1 MSPESDVLVVGS
13 GPVGLTLSVE
23 LLRRGVA
30 VRTIERVTQRERE
43 SKGIWLMPRTL
54 EILDSF
60 GVADRL
66 LARGHRL
73 AANNIYTHGRRI
85 ASVGYGRIG
94 QTRYPFALVIPQWE
108 VEDALNDVIS
118 HHGGGVEPDTALTGI
133 DQHADAAVATLATAD
148 GGTETAQ
155 VSWLV
160 GCDGRTSATRGL
172 LGVSFDGEPY
182 ATTLLMADAVLE
194 GGISRD
200 RSHTFQGPSGAF
212 IAVPLPGGLT
222 RAVVYAPPS
231 EGHVEPTLEAIE
243 SLMDR
248 YGPGGLSLHDP
259 RWLSAFR
266 IQRRIAGRL
275 RVGRCLLAGDAAH
288 VHSPFGG
295 QGMNTGIQDATNLG
309 WKLAATLGGAA
320 DARLLDS
327 YESERQ
333 AVARRVLDDTHR
345 QTKAFLGV
353 QGPRA
358 VVRDLVLRGLGTT
371 GVLDRRIG
379 TRLAGYADS
388 YRDSALTHRHER
400 GPAPRPGDRVPDVG
414 VSQVLDPE
422 ASGPTGGRSLHGLL
436 APDGYTLVLVVDERR
451 PGDGPYLDAIAR
463 SAPEEGVGVLTVVRG
478 RSSAVDSCPGLVA
491 TRRIEDPAGALTSVL
506 GADRG
511 AALLVRPD
519 GYLACRAQPHRAG
532 HLLEHVATLRA
543 AAPSDPLARAER

>member
-1 MSPESDVLVVGS
+1 MSLETEVLVVGS

-30 VRTIERVTQRERE
+30 VRTIERVTRRERE

-66 LARGHRL
+66 IERGHRL
-73 AANNIYTHGRRI
+73 AANDIYTRGRRI

-94 QTRYPFALVIPQWE
+94 HTRYPFALVIPQWE
-108 VEDALNDVIS
+108 VEDALNDVIVE
-118 HHGGGVEPDTALTGI
+118 HGGVVEPDTALTGI
-133 DQHADAAVATLATAD
+133 DQHADAVVATVATPD
-148 GGTETAQ
+148 GRTEAAPAA
-155 VSWLV
+155 WLV
-160 GCDGRTSATRGL
+160 GCDGRTSATREL
-172 LGVSFDGEPY
+172 IGVSFDGEPY
-182 ATTLLMADAVLE
+182 ATTLLMADAMLDGE
-194 GGISRD
+194 LSRE
-200 RSHTFQGPSGAF
+200 RSHTFQGPAGAF

-243 SLMDR
+243 GLMDR

-309 WKLAATLGGAA
+309 WKLAATVSGAA
-320 DARLLDS
+320 DARVLDS

-333 AVARRVLDDTHR
+333 AVARRVLNDTHR

-358 VVRDLVLRGLGTT
+358 VVRDVVLRGLGTT
-371 GVLDRRIG
+371 GILDRRVG
-379 TRLAGYADS
+379 TSLAGYADS
-388 YRDSALTHRHER
+388 YRDSVLTRRQEG

-414 VSQVLDPE
+414 LARVLPPE
-422 ASGPTGGRSLHGLL
+422 AAPTGGRSLHGLL
-436 APDGYTLVLVVDERR
+436 APQGYTLLLVWDERR
-451 PGDGPYLDAIAR
+451 PDDGPHLDALAR
-463 SAPEEGVGVLTVVRG
+463 SASAEGVDVLTVVRG
-478 RSSAVDSCPGLVA
+478 RSSSVASRPALVA
-491 TRRIEDPAGALTSVL
+491 TTRIADPAGVVAAVL

-511 AALLVRPD
+511 AVLLVRPD
-519 GYLACRAQPHRAG
+519 GYLAGRAQPHRAA
-532 HLLEHVATLRA
+532 HLLEHARTLRA
-543 AAPSDPLARAER
+543 AAVPAGAAAKAQQ